1 MGGIVYSNLYRPLP
15 RVVRDDAGRHDLLFL
30 GCRRETYDFF
40 YWNGEG
46 HPNCYDNINGHM
58 ERRRPIIRP
67 LNLFMNT
74 KLEVD
79 GKLTIC
85 PPVSKAGDCIA
96 LEALVSLHIGV
107 AACSVSEEACNG
119 GSCKPIRA
127 LVKDETL

>member
-1 MGGIVYSNLYRPLP
+1 
-15 RVVRDDAGRHDLLFL
+15 
-30 GCRRETYDFF
+30 
-40 YWNGEG
+40 
-46 HPNCYDNINGHM
+46 M

-74 KLEVD
+74 KVEVD
-79 GKLTIC
+79 GKPMIC

-127 LVKDETL
+127 LAKDETL

>member
-1 MGGIVYSNLYRPLP
+1 
-15 RVVRDDAGRHDLLFL
+15 
-30 GCRRETYDFF
+30 
-40 YWNGEG
+40 
-46 HPNCYDNINGHM
+46 M

-74 KLEVD
+74 KVEVD

-85 PPVSKAGDCIA
+85 PPAFKAGDCIV

-107 AACSVSEEACNG
+107 ATSVSEEACNG

>member
-1 MGGIVYSNLYRPLP
+1 
-15 RVVRDDAGRHDLLFL
+15 
-30 GCRRETYDFF
+30 
-40 YWNGEG
+40 
-46 HPNCYDNINGHM
+46 M
-58 ERRRPIIRP
+58 ERHRPSIQP
-67 LNLFMNT
+67 LNLFFY
-74 KLEVD
+74 EYQVEAD

-85 PPVSKAGDCIA
+85 PPVSGAGDCIV